1 MTTWQEVKNVV
12 EVNYSIK
19 ERNKQGNQLYI
30 DLKWWQ
36 LGSNLQKKIIA
47 DRDIKKIIWKI
58 QQVQIEAS

>member
-47 DRDIKKIIWKI
+47 DRDIKKKIWKI